1 MHYSAQEQPRGRQ
14 RRHVRL
20 HRAAQDGTTECL
32 SKTIGNPSDTISTTL
47 SDGSIIVRST
57 SDEGKTFSFRYISAN
72 GSTKID
78 LPEKSVPGAHG
89 HHLVYSTSADGVATV
104 TAFSEKDL
112 KPSGS

>member
-1 MHYSAQEQPRGRQ
+1 MTQ
-14 RRHVRL
+14 VI
-20 HRAAQDGTTECL
+20 AATG
-32 SKTIGNPSDTISTTL
+32 GSDTPIDL
-47 SDGSIIVRST
+47 HALAA
-57 SDEGKTFSFRYISAN
+57 SA
-72 GSTKID
+72 GIAAEHVIPYGRDVAKID